1 MGATS
6 QVVNGMPVKELLEAL
21 TSMAFLVQNGAV
33 VPVWSSTVELC
44 AIGTLW
50 SHESKIFVA
59 LQESGTSTLA
69 GPVAPAA
76 QATSWSQVAPSVAAS
91 STDVSQKLAD
101 LTNKV
106 NLLDSLRML
115 QIGVPRV
122 HRSTILPPRHV
133 WVNGDFI
140 SFAGNSEFY
149 NVYINGGFNGLLLP
163 HNASQTTRAA
173 NKGMFRP
180 NSANPSGLY
189 LPVLGNEFIRCW
201 VDGLARTAGSTQL
214 GAMKNLYGTFG
225 LTVGTTNNGIK
236 SMYAFDELSGV
247 FNALTRSQAS
257 FIGGGWDG
265 LTSNKRYKAVFDAST
280 QVEVDT
286 EFRPG
291 NTILPVIMY
300 IGEV

>member
-1 MGATS
+1 MSANN
-6 QVVNGMPVKELLEAL
+6 QVSNGMSTKKLLEAL
-21 TSMAFLVQNGAV
+21 LSVTFRVQNGAI
-33 VPVWSSTVELC
+33 VPVWSPTIELC
-44 AIGTLW
+44 AVGTLW
-50 SHESKIFVA
+50 SYNTKIFMA
-59 LQESGTSTLA
+59 LQASGTSTSA
-69 GPVAPAA
+69 GPVAPAM
-76 QATSWSQVAPSVAAS
+76 QAPQWSQVAPSVATS
-91 STDVSQKLAD
+91 STDVTQKLTD

-106 NLLDSLRML
+106 TLLDSLRML
-115 QIGVPRV
+115 QIGVPRI
-122 HRSTILPPRHV
+122 HRSTILPARHV

-140 SFAGNSEFY
+140 PFEGNSEFY

-180 NSANPSGLY
+180 NSATPTGLY

-201 VDGLARTAGSTQL
+201 VNGLSRTAGSTQL

-291 NTILPVIMY
+291 NTMLPVFMY
-300 IGEV
+300 IGEA